1 MRGFLAFAGVVLLV
15 VATAAGGNVVRIT
28 SPYFSFLISEPED
41 WTLDLES
48 AAQIAQ
54 FVLTPEGR
62 NWRDSDLVIFGR
74 FVPAGPSETMES
86 FLKADSDQFAQGC
99 KTGKVRDLKWDL
111 DGAQEFQ
118 VRSYICPGTQDD
130 VVAVTQL
137 PRFFAVFIL
146 SAQLGGDIADGQEP
160 FKEVLSGFR
169 WLGRTD
175 PAFRHN

>member
-1 MRGFLAFAGVVLLV
+1 MRGFLTFAGVVLLV
-15 VATAAGGNVVRIT
+15 ATTASGGNIVRVT

-48 AAQIAQ
+48 ASQIAQ
-54 FVLTPEGR
+54 FVLTPQGIS
-62 NWRDSDLVIFGR
+62 WRSSNLVIFGR
-74 FVPAGPSETMES
+74 FVPAGPSENMES
-86 FLKADSDQFAQGC
+86 FLKADSEQFAQGC
-99 KTGKVRDLKWDL
+99 KTGKVRDLDWEL
-111 DGAQEFQ
+111 EGAQKFQ
-118 VRSYICPGTQDD
+118 VRSYICPGLQDD
-130 VVAVTQL
+130 IVAVTQL

-175 PAFRHN
+175 PALRRD